1 MAQRTNKKPAN
12 TKTKRTQAAKKN
24 TQTKTRAAARKPRDQ
39 EVHKQRNQI
48 VAILLFAFS
57 VFLGCLVC
65 IQGESAWAWMHH
77 AFLGLFGIMSL
88 AWPILLCYISIVIAF
103 GRTQARAVSRIV
115 MTVILIVVLCA
126 TVYIYTVTEEQQ
138 KLPFTMNMTR
148 LYDQGAMNSG
158 AGIFSGLFGIP
169 IVSILGFTGAKIV
182 ILIVLFVML
191 MVLTGMTLPSLVHAF
206 TKPAVK
212 VASNIHEAK
221 ERKAA
226 QKEYIQA
233 EYTEPPLYQ
242 NNRKNA
248 SAPID
253 IALDDDEI
261 PAYMKYQSKPA
272 KKTKSEK
279 LKKLEK
285 VFNFG
290 GQTENTVEQEEN
302 TQHKLDFLDVK
313 IDPSESVQPPVV
325 RVDHP
330 EQTVPMTRTNVPS
343 AIDIPLDE
351 PKQQE
356 TTPIREDVEAVPVS
370 ASEHSETAAEAA
382 TFAAKAVEK
391 ATADVP
397 ATVEQQKEAEKK
409 NTYQF
414 PPVSMLEVSKEL
426 DTRNVTEELQVNGQL
441 LVETLKSFGV
451 QTKILDISRGP
462 AVTRYELQPA
472 AGVKISKITNLADDI
487 AMNLAAPGV
496 RIEAPIPGKAAVGI
510 EVPNKN
516 VGVVR
521 MRDLVESN
529 RFCSA
534 PSKLT
539 VALGRDISGQ
549 VTVAD
554 LAKMPHLLI
563 AGSTGSGKSV
573 CINSLIISLLYKA
586 TPDEVRFLMV
596 DPKVVELGIYN
607 GIPHLLVPVVTDP
620 RKAAGALGWAVTEML
635 NRYKMFA
642 DNNVR
647 DLASF
652 NRLIGDKEEYVRDD
666 GVTLKKMPQIVIIID
681 ELADLMMA
689 APNEVED
696 SICRLAQ
703 MARAAGM
710 HLVIATQRPSVDV
723 ITGIIKA
730 NIPSRIAF
738 AVSSQIDSRT
748 ILDMGGAEKL
758 LGRGDMLFAP
768 MGSQKP
774 LRVQGCYVDDREIES
789 IVNFVKKSKPSEYD
803 QSVIEGI
810 EKNAVAEKSKGDE
823 DTADAK
829 STDPMMDEAIKC
841 VVEAGQASTSLLQ
854 RRLRLGYARAGRLID
869 EMEQMGI
876 VGPHEGS
883 KPRQVLITYQQW
895 LEMTMQKNDA
905 ANEDTEE

>member
-1 MAQRTNKKPAN
+1 
-12 TKTKRTQAAKKN
+12 
-24 TQTKTRAAARKPRDQ
+24 
-39 EVHKQRNQI
+39 
-48 VAILLFAFS
+48 
-57 VFLGCLVC
+57 
-65 IQGESAWAWMHH
+65 
-77 AFLGLFGIMSL
+77 
-88 AWPILLCYISIVIAF
+88 
-103 GRTQARAVSRIV
+103 
-115 MTVILIVVLCA
+115 
-126 TVYIYTVTEEQQ
+126 
-138 KLPFTMNMTR
+138 
-148 LYDQGAMNSG
+148 
-158 AGIFSGLFGIP
+158 
-169 IVSILGFTGAKIV
+169 
-182 ILIVLFVML
+182 
-191 MVLTGMTLPSLVHAF
+191 
-206 TKPAVK
+206 
-212 VASNIHEAK
+212 
-221 ERKAA
+221 
-226 QKEYIQA
+226 
-233 EYTEPPLYQ
+233 
-242 NNRKNA
+242 
-248 SAPID
+248 
-253 IALDDDEI
+253 
-261 PAYMKYQSKPA
+261 
-272 KKTKSEK
+272 
-279 LKKLEK
+279 
-285 VFNFG
+285 
-290 GQTENTVEQEEN
+290 
-302 TQHKLDFLDVK
+302 
-313 IDPSESVQPPVV
+313 
-325 RVDHP
+325 
-330 EQTVPMTRTNVPS
+330 
-343 AIDIPLDE
+343 
-351 PKQQE
+351 
-356 TTPIREDVEAVPVS
+356 
-370 ASEHSETAAEAA
+370 
-382 TFAAKAVEK
+382 
-391 ATADVP
+391 
-397 ATVEQQKEAEKK
+397 
-409 NTYQF
+409 
-414 PPVSMLEVSKEL
+414 MLEVSKEL

-487 AMNLAAPGV
+487 AMNLAASGV

-534 PSKLT
+534 QSKLT

-738 AVSSQIDSRT
+738 AVSSRD
-748 ILDMGGAEKL
+748 
-758 LGRGDMLFAP
+758 
-768 MGSQKP
+768 
-774 LRVQGCYVDDREIES
+774 
-789 IVNFVKKSKPSEYD
+789 
-803 QSVIEGI
+803 
-810 EKNAVAEKSKGDE
+810 
-823 DTADAK
+823 
-829 STDPMMDEAIKC
+829 
-841 VVEAGQASTSLLQ
+841 
-854 RRLRLGYARAGRLID
+854 
-869 EMEQMGI
+869 
-876 VGPHEGS
+876 
-883 KPRQVLITYQQW
+883 
-895 LEMTMQKNDA
+895 
-905 ANEDTEE
+905 

>member
-1 MAQRTNKKPAN
+1 MAQRTNKKPTT
-12 TKTKRTQAAKKN
+12 TKTKRTPAAQKKA
-24 TQTKTRAAARKPRDQ
+24 QGKTRAAARKPRNK

-48 VAILLFAFS
+48 IALLLFAFS
-57 VFLGCLVC
+57 IFLGCLVC
-65 IQGESAWAWMHH
+65 IKGESAWAWMHYV
-77 AFLGLFGIMSL
+77 FLGLFGIMSL

-103 GRTQARAVSRIV
+103 GKTKARAVSRIV
-115 MTVILIVVLCA
+115 MTVILIIVLCA
-126 TVYIYTVTEEQQ
+126 TVYIFSVTEEQH
-138 KLPFTMNMTR
+138 KLPFTMNMTW
-148 LYDQGAMNSG
+148 LYDQGAINSG

-169 IVSILGFTGAKIV
+169 IVSILGFTGSKIL
-182 ILIVLFVML
+182 IIIVLFVML
-191 MVLTGMTLPSLVHAF
+191 MVLTGMTLPSLINAI
-206 TKPAVK
+206 TKPAAK
-212 VASNIHEAK
+212 VANNIHEVK
-221 ERKAA
+221 ERKAVQREA
-226 QKEYIQA
+226 ARGVQN
-233 EYTEPPLYQ
+233 EPPLY
-242 NNRKNA
+242 KNA
-248 SAPID
+248 RTNYAAPID
-253 IALDDDEI
+253 IALDDDDRPIYANERKA
-261 PAYMKYQSKPA
+261 PMKKG
-272 KKTKSEK
+272 KSQK
-279 LKKLEK
+279 LQKLEK
-285 VFNFG
+285 VFDFG
-290 GQTENTVEQEEN
+290 GHHSNESDELKEQKE
-302 TQHKLDFLDVK
+302 HRLDFLDVG
-313 IDPSESVQPPVV
+313 IDETEAVAPPVV
-325 RVDHP
+325 RVDQP
-330 EQTVPMTRTNVPS
+330 GQTPKPVDVQPS
-343 AIDIPLDE
+343 SIDIELDE
-351 PKQQE
+351 PKAEQAQE
-356 TTPIREDVEAVPVS
+356 ATKPPVTADS
-370 ASEHSETAAEAA
+370 ATAAEAA
-382 TFAAKAVEK
+382 AFAAKAVEK
-391 ATADVP
+391 ATSDTP
-397 ATVEQQKEAEKK
+397 ASPEQKQEMERKD
-409 NTYQF
+409 TYQF
-414 PPVSMLEVSKEL
+414 PPVSMLEVSQEI

-451 QTKILDISRGP
+451 QTKILDICRGP

-487 AMNLAAPGV
+487 AMNLAASGV

-529 RFCSA
+529 GFCGA
-534 PSKLT
+534 KSKLT

-554 LAKMPHLLI
+554 LARMPHLLI

-573 CINSLIISLLYKA
+573 CINSLIISLLYKS

-642 DNNVR
+642 DNSVR

-652 NRLIGDKEEYVRDD
+652 NRLVGDSGEFVRED

-789 IVNFVKKSKPSEYD
+789 IVNFVKKSKTSEYD
-803 QSVIEGI
+803 QAVMEGI
-810 EKNAVAEKSKGDE
+810 EKNAVAEKTKGDE
-823 DTADAK
+823 GNSDTK
-829 STDPMMDEAIKC
+829 HSDPMMDEAIKC

-869 EMEQMGI
+869 EMEQAGI

-883 KPRQVLITYQQW
+883 KPRQVLISYQQW

-905 ANEDTEE
+905 ANDEAEE